1 MTKELKG
8 ILFDFNGTL
17 FFDSDLHMEAFR
29 QVFPLYGLPVPTDD
43 FMAERCFGR
52 TNETIFK
59 ENINPNATKADID
72 EFELRKESVYH
83 KLCLD
88 LPERFRLVDG
98 AEELLD
104 ELKARGI
111 PFCLATGSNLL
122 NLNFYIKHMKLDRW
136 FTSENTVYDDGTYP
150 GKPAPDIYRL
160 AAGKLS
166 LDPSDCLV
174 FEDGTSG
181 IRAANAAGAGD
192 VVVVYDKCLDSPITE
207 STRVAEVHH
216 DLLEWRDI
224 LARYGILR

>member
-43 FMAERCFGR
+43 FMADRCFGR

-181 IRAANAAGAGD
+181 IISARRAGAGA
-192 VVVVYDKCLDSPITE
+192 VIGVYEPTMPSPITDDVKCDE
-207 STRVAEVHH
+207 IYH
-216 DLLEWRDI
+216 DFTQWKEI
-224 LARYGILR
+224 LKNLGF